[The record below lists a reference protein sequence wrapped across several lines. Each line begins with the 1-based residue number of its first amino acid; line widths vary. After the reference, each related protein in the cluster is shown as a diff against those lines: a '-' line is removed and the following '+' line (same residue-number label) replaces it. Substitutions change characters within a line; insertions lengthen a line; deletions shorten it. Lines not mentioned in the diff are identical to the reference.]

1 MVCREDPQSGGQLLL
16 PLNSDGDKQGDK
28 QHFARAQRTYETRHF
43 LDLFVRAVA
52 RNDMGHGNRH
62 TGDAFLDLFAI
73 EFRSSLISQRG
84 WARR

>member
-1 MVCREDPQSGGQLLL
+1 
-16 PLNSDGDKQGDK
+16 
-28 QHFARAQRTYETRHF
+28 
-43 LDLFVRAVA
+43 
-52 RNDMGHGNRH
+52 MGHGNRH